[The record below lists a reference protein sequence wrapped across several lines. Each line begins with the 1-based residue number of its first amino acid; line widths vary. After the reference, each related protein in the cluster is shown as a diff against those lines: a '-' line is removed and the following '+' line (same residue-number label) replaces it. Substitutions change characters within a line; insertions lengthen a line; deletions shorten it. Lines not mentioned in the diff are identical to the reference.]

1 MNKWPLLPILLFG
14 MILGVLT
21 PELKANSNEQE
32 VRCLA
37 ENIYFEAR
45 NQSIPG
51 QIAVAL
57 VVLNRV
63 EHPNF
68 PNTVCG
74 VVKQTKY
81 YPSGRIDLHSC
92 QFSWYCD
99 GKSDEPI
106 EPCWEEIFTL
116 AEIIIGWES
125 IDFTDGSLWYHSTK
139 VSPEW
144 ANHYAKTVQIDNHIF
159 YKPLD

>member
-74 VVKQTKY
+74 VVKQTK
-81 YPSGRIDLHSC
+81 
-92 QFSWYCD
+92 
-99 GKSDEPI
+99 
-106 EPCWEEIFTL
+106 
-116 AEIIIGWES
+116 
-125 IDFTDGSLWYHSTK
+125 
-139 VSPEW
+139 
-144 ANHYAKTVQIDNHIF
+144 
-159 YKPLD
+159 

>member
-1 MNKWPLLPILLFG
+1 MKKILAVVILFLSPLSL
-14 MILGVLT
+14 
-21 PELKANSNEQE
+21 AND
-32 VRCLA
+32 VDCLA
-37 ENIYFEAR
+37 KNIYWEAR
-45 NQSIPG
+45 NQSING
-51 QIAVAL
+51 MYAVAK
-57 VVLNRV
+57 VTLNRV
-63 EHPNF
+63 SDSRWPS
-68 PNTVCG
+68 TVCA
-74 VVKQTKY
+74 VVKQRKHRGG
-81 YPSGRIDLHSC
+81 SWIC